1 MAGAFR
7 TPLARARGLGA
18 AKAGPHHWWH
28 QRLTAIANL
37 LLMIWFV
44 ASVVAL
50 AGADYTTIV
59 WWIRDPVTS
68 VLLVAFLANL
78 FYHLWLGLRVP
89 IEDYVPR
96 PAPRLA
102 AILALTFV
110 SVGLALLG
118 IISVLKVSFGG

>member
-1 MAGAFR
+1 MAEFR

-28 QRLTAIANL
+28 QRLTAIANI

-44 ASVVAL
+44 VSVVSL

-59 WWIRDPVTS
+59 WWVRDPVVT
-68 VLLVAFLANL
+68 VLLVAFIANL

-89 IEDYVPR
+89 IEDYVD
-96 PAPRLA
+96 APGTKIA
-102 AILALTFV
+102 AVLALSFV
-110 SVGLALLG
+110 TILFALLG
-118 IISVLKVSFGG
+118 IISVLKVSLGG